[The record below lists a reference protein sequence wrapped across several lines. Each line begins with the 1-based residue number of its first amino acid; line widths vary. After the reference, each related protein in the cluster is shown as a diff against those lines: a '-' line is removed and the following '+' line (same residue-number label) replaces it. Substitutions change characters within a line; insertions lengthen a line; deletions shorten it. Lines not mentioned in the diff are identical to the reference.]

1 MREALERFYQESG
14 FNTKGPL
21 SVAIQLSRAF
31 QSKEM
36 PINPDEFL
44 AERGGQVK
52 GLGGPNLKKILRDY
66 GIERLLSSEAGRTSR
81 GSINN
86 MRSYVEFL
94 NSYHSSAPIDWN
106 EVEQFWIDKI
116 QDYFDATPFTISLDA
131 SQSIK
136 TIIRDV
142 VDQAVK
148 RQRLV
153 TGVKYLGTIMQ
164 HLVGAKLDM
173 VMGSGAVTHN
183 SSSNN
188 DQEHGR
194 TGDFDIGDVSI
205 HVTTRPSEALLIK
218 CRENLSANRKPLI
231 VTIDSGVGLAG
242 DLANELG
249 IEERVEIID
258 FIQFIVANIH
268 ERGLFDRTGRHD
280 RIEELIE
287 RYNSIIDRFETDPSL
302 KIEVAAG
309 R

>member
-1 MREALERFYQESG
+1 MREALERFYQESR

-21 SVAIQLSRAF
+21 SVALQLSRAF
-31 QSKEM
+31 QGAEV
-36 PINPDEFL
+36 PINPNDFL
-44 AERGGQVK
+44 ADRGGQVK
-52 GLGGPNLKKILRDY
+52 GLGGPNLKKILLGY
-66 GIERLLSSEAGRTSR
+66 GIDRPLSSEGGRTSR
-81 GSINN
+81 GSIDN
-86 MRSYVEFL
+86 MRAYVEFL
-94 NSYHSSAPIDWN
+94 NDYGSFAPIDWD
-106 EVEQFWIDKI
+106 EVEQFWIGKI
-116 QDYFDATPFTISLDA
+116 QDYFDATPFTLSLDA

-142 VDQAVK
+142 TEQAVK

-173 VMGSGAVTHN
+173 VMGAGTITHN

-218 CRENLSANRKPLI
+218 CRENLAANRKPLI
-231 VTIDSGVGLAG
+231 VTIDNGVGLAS

-249 IEERVEIID
+249 IEERVEVID

-268 ERGLFDRTGRHD
+268 ERGLFDRTGRHS